1 MASTTAA
8 ATPFRLVSRWLLVT
22 ARVCVYLLAREL
34 TFDANPSFPFSFLS
48 RISDQLCV
56 NIQSVALG
64 FPYSF
69 MVLPIT

>member
-1 MASTTAA
+1 MTAK
-8 ATPFRLVSRWLLVT
+8 
-22 ARVCVYLLAREL
+22 VCVYLLAKEL
-34 TFDANPSFPFSFLS
+34 ILDANPSFSFSFLS

-69 MVLPIT
+69 MVLPIAGRLVHPFVFHVVNTKTQS